1 MKNSKSGDISRRRFL
16 RGTLGGAAISVGLP
30 FLDIF
35 LNTNGNAMAATG
47 APLPQRFGTWFFGC
61 GMNPARWNPS
71 TEGIDWE
78 LSPE

>member
-1 MKNSKSGDISRRRFL
+1 MKNSKSGGLNRRTFL

-47 APLPQRFGTWFFGC
+47 APTFWYLVFWLRHE
-61 GMNPARWNPS
+61 PS
-71 TEGIDWE
+71 ALE
-78 LSPE
+78 SQH